1 MKLKPGS
8 WFAAVALLAGAAL
21 AQAAESTW
29 ISAQDA
35 MRTIT
40 AGNVIVLDARDAK
53 AYADGH
59 VEGALS
65 TPWQSLSD
73 MAGKP
78 GQPRWGTLLP
88 ADQLG
93 VALGKLGINE
103 KSRVLVYAAPPKG
116 WGEDGRVAWTLRA
129 AGVTRVQ
136 IIDGGI
142 EAWRAAG
149 GKTTRAVPTPTPVA
163 FNVGTLDTSLD
174 ATREEVK
181 AALGRAR
188 IVDAREP
195 EEFNGARKFG
205 EARGGHLPGAT
216 LLPWNRV
223 FDAQGRL
230 QNPDAIRKLLL
241 EAGIRPEDEVIAY
254 CTKGIRSAHLALV
267 LRELG
272 YSKARNY
279 DASFYEWAG
288 DASLPLN
295 Q

>member
-1 MKLKPGS
+1 MKLGS
-8 WFAAVALLAGAAL
+8 WLAAAALLVGSAFAS
-21 AQAAESTW
+21 AAEPTW

-35 MRTIT
+35 MRVIA
-40 AGNVIVLDARDAK
+40 AGNVVVLDARDAK
-53 AYADGH
+53 AYAGGH

-65 TPWQSLSD
+65 VPWQSLSNMD
-73 MAGKP
+73 GKP

-88 ADQLG
+88 PDQLG
-93 VALGKLGINE
+93 AALGRLGINE
-103 KSRVLVYAAPPKG
+103 KSHVLVYAAPPKG
-116 WGEDGRVAWTLRA
+116 WGEDGRIAWTLRA

-149 GKTTRAVPTPTPVA
+149 GKTTRAVPMPQPVA
-163 FNVGTLDTSLD
+163 FHVKALDTSLD
-174 ATREEVK
+174 ATRDEVK

-195 EEFNGARKFG
+195 EEFKGARKFG

-216 LLPWNRV
+216 LLPWHRV

-230 QNPDAIRKLLL
+230 QSADAIRKLLQD
-241 EAGIRPEDEVIAY
+241 AGIRPEDEVIIY
-254 CTKGIRSAHLALV
+254 CTKGIRSAHMALV

-272 YSKARNY
+272 FSRARNY

-288 DASLPLN
+288 DASLPLS